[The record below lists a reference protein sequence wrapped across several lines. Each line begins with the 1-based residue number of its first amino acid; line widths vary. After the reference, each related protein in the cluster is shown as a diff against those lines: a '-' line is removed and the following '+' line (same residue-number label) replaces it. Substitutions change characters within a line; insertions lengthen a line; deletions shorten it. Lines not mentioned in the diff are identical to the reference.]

1 MNCHH
6 YPLNNIPTSSS
17 GPLQCQA
24 GVIDR
29 LAAPEGKALHTN
41 TKSNDHEK
49 KMHRVLSET

>member
-1 MNCHH
+1 MNHHH

-29 LAAPEGKALHTN
+29 LAAPEGAALHTN
-41 TKSNDHEK
+41 TESNDHEK
-49 KMHRVLSET
+49 KMHWVLSET

>member
-1 MNCHH
+1 MNRHH
-6 YPLNNIPTSSS
+6 YPLNNIPTSSP

-41 TKSNDHEK
+41 TESNDHEK